1 MPTEAPAETPLPT
14 EAPAPSP
21 TQQVIDQNAESAV
34 IEGMQQYL
42 RDTLGYLT
50 DGAYTPGTYDDA
62 TINAVIAF
70 QMRVNEVDGYERL
83 TVSGVCDYAT
93 YEAMVSEG
101 FEKYVNPNHAQP
113 TAEPAP
119 TESAPTPEPTQ
130 APVVGPDSDA
140 NTISQKMCIRDRTR
154 SVQPLCQLEL
164 VVQICAFIQPALVSP
179 RFQFRQHIGQG
190 RHISPHLLLAH
201 GLRVAVPILSLIH
214 I

>member
-1 MPTEAPAETPLPT
+1 M
-14 EAPAPSP
+14 
-21 TQQVIDQNAESAV
+21 

-93 YEAMVSEG
+93 YEVHGVGRLREIR
-101 FEKYVNPNHAQP
+101 
-113 TAEPAP
+113 EPQSPRSPRPSPRPPKA
-119 TESAPTPEPTQ
+119 APTPEPTQ

-140 NTISQKMCIRDRTR
+140 NTISQMQEYLRDALGYLTDGAYTPARTTTR
-154 SVQPLCQLEL
+154 L
-164 VVQICAFIQPALVSP
+164 
-179 RFQFRQHIGQG
+179 
-190 RHISPHLLLAH
+190 
-201 GLRVAVPILSLIH
+201 
-214 I
+214 